1 MFFINYAVLN
11 TYDSDCNLLI
21 IAETLKELQ
30 MNRNDLDK
38 VQSKSKEIED
48 IPNGSGKVSVKV
60 KQIPMTPKEFCED
73 LDIPDF
79 SVDKWC
85 LRNQVLLIY
94 NDE

>member
-60 KQIPMTPKEFCED
+60 KPYLHKYYEHLKANQYLYLDKIPMTPKEFCED
-73 LDIPDF
+73 LA
-79 SVDKWC
+79 
-85 LRNQVLLIY
+85 N
-94 NDE
+94 

>member
-1 MFFINYAVLN
+1 MLMYIYISRYASDLN
-11 TYDSDCNLLI
+11 QKLT
-21 IAETLKELQ
+21 IA
-30 MNRNDLDK
+30 
-38 VQSKSKEIED
+38 EIED

-60 KQIPMTPKEFCED
+60 KPYLHKYYEHLKANQYLYLDKIPMTPKEFCED